1 MTKKIENIKIVKIIN
16 TLQIVIN
23 KGSQDGITDYMNFL
37 VYEEGEE
44 IIDPETKKSLGI
56 LEIAKGK
63 LKVKHIQDKLT
74 TLESDEFDT
83 ETSRKIISFAEY
95 IDKRK
100 QQPLKNVKQTDKIK
114 II

>member
-1 MTKKIENIKIVKIIN
+1 MNKKIENIKIVKIIDAF
-16 TLQIVIN
+16 QIVIN
-23 KGSQDGITDYMNFL
+23 KGSADGITDYMNFL

-44 IIDPETKKSLGI
+44 IIDPDTKKSLGI

-63 LKVKHIQDKLT
+63 LRVKHIQENLT

-83 ETSRKIISFAEY
+83 ETSRKIFSFAEY

-100 QQPLKNVKQTDKIK
+100 QQPLKNVKQSDKIK
-114 II
+114 TI

>member
-1 MTKKIENIKIVKIIN
+1 MNKRIENITIVKIVDQY
-16 TLQIVIN
+16 QIVIN
-23 KGSQDGITDYMNFL
+23 KGSNDGISDYMNFL

-44 IIDPETKKSLGI
+44 IIDPATKESLGK

-63 LKVKHIQDKLT
+63 LRVKHVQEKLT
-74 TLESDEFDT
+74 TLESDDFET
-83 ETSRKIISFAEY
+83 ETSRKVFSFAEY

-100 QQPLKNVKQTDKIK
+100 QQPLKGVKESDKVK

>member
-1 MTKKIENIKIVKIIN
+1 MSKKLENIKIVKIVDQY
-16 TLQIVIN
+16 QIVIN
-23 KGSQDGITDYMNFL
+23 KGSNDGITDYMNFL

-44 IIDPETKKSLGI
+44 IIDPETKESLGV

-63 LKVKHIQDKLT
+63 LRVKHVQKSLT
-74 TLESDEFDT
+74 TLESDDFEI
-83 ETSRKIISFAEY
+83 ETLRKVFSFAEF

-100 QQPLKNVKQTDKIK
+100 QKPLKGIQLSDKIK